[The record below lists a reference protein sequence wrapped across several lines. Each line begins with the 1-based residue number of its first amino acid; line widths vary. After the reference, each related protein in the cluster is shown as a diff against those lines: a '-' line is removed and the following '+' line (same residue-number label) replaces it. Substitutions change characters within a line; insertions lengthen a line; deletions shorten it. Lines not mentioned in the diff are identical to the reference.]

1 MTLNT
6 ILFTTCSWARLREA
20 SRDKRT
26 LALLG
31 AFLTTFALHIS
42 LAATSSLDHENRV
55 PATQRRDIECSNRGH
70 ESCRECLVDRTSQ
83 GRLWLRPRSSYTNQ
97 GMFPA
102 PLPRS
107 APGSHIVRSRRRM
120 NWITPSLGYSA
131 LISAEYLTRGRM
143 ERHRASSVSLCT
155 M

>member
-6 ILFTTCSWARLREA
+6 VHFTYSWARLREA
-20 SRDKRT
+20 SRDKWT

-31 AFLTTFALHIS
+31 VFVFPTLAFTPHSS

-55 PATQRRDIECSNRGH
+55 PATQRRDIECSHQGH
-70 ESCRECLVDRTSQ
+70 KSCTEGLVYRTSQ
-83 GRLWLRPRSSYTNQ
+83 GRLWLRQPSSYTNQ

-107 APGSHIVRSRRRM
+107 APGSHVARTQR
-120 NWITPSLGYSA
+120 
-131 LISAEYLTRGRM
+131 
-143 ERHRASSVSLCT
+143 
-155 M
+155 